1 METVLQELI
10 KEFGTYDNVEMKCI
24 TIQNLLRNKL
34 HKEKQQIIDAY
45 KEGLNSDCLQE
56 QNEDFFAEKYFKQTF
71 NS

>member
-10 KEFGTYDNVEMKCI
+10 KEFGTYDNVEMKCV

-34 HKEKQQIIDAY
+34 RKEKQQIIDAFEVGNDNFGGSKSENY
-45 KEGLNSDCLQE
+45 F
-56 QNEDFFAEKYFKQTF
+56 NETF